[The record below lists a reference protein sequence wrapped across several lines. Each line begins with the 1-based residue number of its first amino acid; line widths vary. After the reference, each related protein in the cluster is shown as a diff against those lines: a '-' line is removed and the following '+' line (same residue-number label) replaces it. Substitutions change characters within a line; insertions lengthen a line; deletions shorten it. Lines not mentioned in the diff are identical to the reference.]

1 MLPAFEV
8 KTLQK
13 IQHSAVSLEMRTT
26 SPSNVIFNPW
36 VLLLLFC
43 GFVGPFA
50 LDFHLHYPDEIYYR
64 DAAVKMLQ
72 TEDYLTTYLG
82 SGELR
87 FKKPIL
93 TYWAVLA
100 GFKLF
105 GVHAFG
111 SRIFF
116 LLAGAATVGL
126 TYLLG
131 KTVFGDR
138 RIAGTAALIS
148 ASNPILIFAATR
160 SIPDVLL
167 VLTLT
172 GSALGFVGLL
182 RDGEQ
187 AKKMFL
193 WLLYLGLA
201 LAFEVKG
208 LPALALGGIGI
219 LYLRFNP
226 WQRISWKKLLY
237 FPALLVALGIAL
249 FWFFAM
255 WQLHGPDFL
264 ASFLEDQ
271 VGTRVTSRVWLV
283 LQNGTVASLLLLGMF
298 LPWVALAIPKLK
310 SALVTAWKEN
320 PQFFVFA
327 LLWGLA
333 IVGMGAL
340 TSKFYERYLLPV
352 APVLALWLAWI
363 LVRGGG
369 IDRAKGLKVAALL
382 LLSLVALVV
391 GVNAWILVTG
401 SSILIKSFVF
411 SDINW
416 VFLTGSSGGLEVVY
430 VGLGVLFLGYGLRTL
445 LRSAVLPPKLLA
457 LSILFLFFQVTGITR
472 LISLPHQGSQVAKAV
487 EDIGIDGAIG
497 FAGNL
502 HEGSKIRMSLGTSYD
517 LVDLSREGWK
527 EEAKNYNYLIM
538 EDRLLSE
545 WDTVGYRV
553 RVASTHLDSKAIPDF
568 IRASSSAEREELRE
582 EHGKRYFFLQ
592 KK

>member
-1 MLPAFEV
+1 MRTAQP
-8 KTLQK
+8 
-13 IQHSAVSLEMRTT
+13 SAVIS
-26 SPSNVIFNPW
+26 NPW

-43 GFVGPFA
+43 VLVGPFA

-72 TEDYLTTYLG
+72 TGDYLTTYLG

-138 RIAGTAALIS
+138 KIAGVAALIA

-172 GSALGFVGLL
+172 GSALGFAGLL

-187 AKKMFL
+187 AKKKFL

-208 LPALALGGIGI
+208 LPAVALGGIGI

-226 WQRISWKKLLY
+226 WQRVSWKKLLY
-237 FPALLVALGIAL
+237 LPALLVALGIAM
-249 FWFFAM
+249 FWFVAM
-255 WQLHGPDFL
+255 WQLHGPVFL
-264 ASFLEDQ
+264 AIFLEDQ
-271 VGTRVTSRVWLV
+271 VGTRVTSRLLLV
-283 LQNGTVASLLLLGMF
+283 LQNGTVASLLLVGMF
-298 LPWVALAIPKLK
+298 LPWVALAIPKAK
-310 SALVTAWKEN
+310 DTLVTAWKEN
-320 PQFFVFA
+320 PQFFAFA

-333 IVGMGAL
+333 ILGMGAL

-369 IDRAKGLKVAALL
+369 FERAKGLKVAAMI
-382 LLSLVALVV
+382 LLSLVTLVV
-391 GVNAWILVTG
+391 GVNVWMVITG
-401 SSILIKSFVF
+401 SGDGLSF
-411 SDINW
+411 
-416 VFLTGSSGGLEVVY
+416 VY
-430 VGLGVLFLGYGLRTL
+430 VGLGVLFLGYGVWAF
-445 LRSAVLPPKLLA
+445 LRSSVLPPKLLA
-457 LSILFLFFQVTGITR
+457 LSILFLFFQVTGVTR
-472 LISLPHQGSQVAKAV
+472 LISLPHQGVQAAAVVEEMGVA
-487 EDIGIDGAIG
+487 GPIG

-502 HEGSKIRMSLGTSYD
+502 HEGSKIRMSLGTAYD

-527 EEAKNYNYLIM
+527 EEAKNYTYLIL

-545 WDTVGYRV
+545 WDTVGYEV

-568 IRASSSAEREELRE
+568 LRASSTAAREELRVKQ
-582 EHGKRYFFLQ
+582 GKRYYFLQ

>member
-1 MLPAFEV
+1 
-8 KTLQK
+8 
-13 IQHSAVSLEMRTT
+13 MRTA
-26 SPSNVIFNPW
+26 SSSAEISNPW
-36 VLLLLFC
+36 VLLLLFF
-43 GFVGPFA
+43 GLLGPFA

-72 TEDYLTTYLG
+72 NGDYLTTYLG

-100 GFKLF
+100 GFKFF

-111 SRIFF
+111 SRVFF

-138 RIAGTAALIS
+138 KIAGAAALIA

-167 VLTLT
+167 VLTIT
-172 GSALGFVGLL
+172 GSALGFAGLL

-187 AKKMFL
+187 AKKKFL

-226 WQRISWKKLLY
+226 WQRISWRKLLY
-237 FPALLVALGIAL
+237 LPALLVALAIAVS
-249 FWFFAM
+249 WFVAM
-255 WQLHGPDFL
+255 WKLHGPAFL

-283 LQNGTVASLLLLGMF
+283 LQNGTVASLLLVGMF
-298 LPWVALAIPKLK
+298 LPWVALAIPKAK
-310 SALVTAWKEN
+310 DTLVKAWKEN
-320 PQFFVFA
+320 PQFFAFA

-333 IVGMGAL
+333 ILGMGAL

-369 IDRAKGLKVAALL
+369 LERANGLKVAALL
-382 LLSLVALVV
+382 LLSLVTLLV
-391 GVNAWILVTG
+391 GVNAWVLVTG
-401 SSILIKSFVF
+401 SGG
-411 SDINW
+411 W
-416 VFLTGSSGGLEVVY
+416 VSVGYVV
-430 VGLGVLFLGYGLRTL
+430 LGVLFLGYGVWTF

-472 LISLPHQGSQVAKAV
+472 LISLPHQGIQAAAIVKEIGAV
-487 EDIGIDGAIG
+487 GPIG

-502 HEGSKIRMSLGTSYD
+502 HDGSKIRMSLGTAYD

-527 EEAKNYNYLIM
+527 EEAKNYTYLIL

-545 WDTVGYRV
+545 WDTVGYEM
-553 RVASTHLDSKAIPDF
+553 RVAGSRLNSKAIPDF
-568 IRASSSAEREELRE
+568 IRASSLAEREELLVKQGRT
-582 EHGKRYFFLQ
+582 YFLLE
-592 KK
+592 KKESRKVSPPG

>member
-1 MLPAFEV
+1 MRAAP
-8 KTLQK
+8 T
-13 IQHSAVSLEMRTT
+13 SAVIS
-26 SPSNVIFNPW
+26 NPW
-36 VLLLLFC
+36 LLLLLFC
-43 GFVGPFA
+43 GLVGTFA
-50 LDFHLHYPDEIYYR
+50 LDFHMHYPDEIYYR
-64 DAAVKMLQ
+64 DAAVKMMQ
-72 TEDYLTTYLG
+72 TGDYLTTYLG

-111 SRIFF
+111 SRFFF

-131 KTVFGDR
+131 KIVFGDR
-138 RIAGTAALIS
+138 RIAGLAALIS

-172 GSALGFVGLL
+172 GSAVGFAGLL
-182 RDGEQ
+182 RDGNQ
-187 AKKMFL
+187 AKSKFL
-193 WLLYLGLA
+193 WMLYLGLA

-219 LYLRFNP
+219 LYLLFNP
-226 WQRISWKKLLY
+226 WQRVSWKKLLY
-237 FPALLVALGIAL
+237 LPALLVALCIAL
-249 FWFFAM
+249 FWFVAM
-255 WQLHGPDFL
+255 WQLHGPVFL

-271 VGTRVTSRVWLV
+271 VGTRVTSRVLLV
-283 LQNGTVASLLLLGMF
+283 LQNGTVASLLLVGMF
-298 LPWVALAIPKLK
+298 LPWVALAIPKVK
-310 SALVTAWKEN
+310 SVLATTWKEN
-320 PQFFVFA
+320 PQFFAFA

-369 IDRAKGLKVAALL
+369 LDRAKGLKVSAVF
-382 LLSLVALVV
+382 LLSLVGLVV

-401 SSILIKSFVF
+401 SSVRLKSFVF
-411 SDINW
+411 SEINW
-416 VFLTGSSGGLEVVY
+416 VFLTGSSRGLAVVY

-445 LRSAVLPPKLLA
+445 LRSTVLPPKLLA
-457 LSILFLFFQVTGITR
+457 LSILFLFFQISGITR
-472 LISLPHQGSQVAKAV
+472 LISLPHQGVQAKEAV
-487 EDIGIDGAIG
+487 EQLGVDAPIG
-497 FAGNL
+497 FAGGL
-502 HEGSKIRMSLGTSYD
+502 HEGSKIRMSLGPAYD
-517 LVDLSREGWK
+517 LIDLSRENWK
-527 EEAKNYNYLIM
+527 EEAKGYSYLIL

-545 WDTVGYRV
+545 WDTLGYDV
-553 RVASTHLDSKAIPDF
+553 HVASIHLDSKAIPDF
-568 IRASSSAEREELRE
+568 LRASSSVEREELRVKQ
-582 EHGKRYFFLQ
+582 GRTYFLLE

>member
-1 MLPAFEV
+1 MRTAPS
-8 KTLQK
+8 
-13 IQHSAVSLEMRTT
+13 SAV
-26 SPSNVIFNPW
+26 IANPW

-43 GFVGPFA
+43 GLVGPFA

-72 TEDYLTTYLG
+72 NGDYLTTYLG

-111 SRIFF
+111 SRFFF

-172 GSALGFVGLL
+172 GSALGFAGLL

-187 AKKMFL
+187 AKKKFL

-208 LPALALGGIGI
+208 LPAVALGGIGI
-219 LYLRFNP
+219 FYLRFNP

-237 FPALLVALGIAL
+237 LPALLVALGIAL
-249 FWFFAM
+249 FWFVAM
-255 WQLHGPDFL
+255 WQLHGPAFL

-271 VGTRVTSRVWLV
+271 VGTRVTSRLLLV
-283 LQNGTVASLLLLGMF
+283 LQNGTVASLLLVGMF
-298 LPWVALAIPKLK
+298 LPWVALAIPKAK
-310 SALVTAWKEN
+310 DTLVTAWKEN
-320 PQFFVFA
+320 SQFFAFA
-327 LLWGLA
+327 ILWGLA
-333 IVGMGAL
+333 ILGMGAV

-369 IDRAKGLKVAALL
+369 MDRTKGLKVAAAL

-391 GVNAWILVTG
+391 GVNAWLLGTG
-401 SSILIKSFVF
+401 SGDSWSFVY
-411 SDINW
+411 
-416 VFLTGSSGGLEVVY
+416 LA
-430 VGLGVLFLGYGLRTL
+430 LGVLFLGYGVWAFF
-445 LRSAVLPPKLLA
+445 RSAVLPPKVLA
-457 LSILFLFFQVTGITR
+457 LSVLFLFFQVTGFTR
-472 LISLPHQGSQVAKAV
+472 LISLPHQGSQVAKVV
-487 EDIGIDGAIG
+487 EEIGVDEPIG
-497 FAGNL
+497 FAGSL
-502 HEGSKIRMSLGTSYD
+502 HEGSKIRLSLRTSYD
-517 LVDLSREGWK
+517 LVYLSREGWK
-527 EEAKNYNYLIM
+527 EEAKNYSYLIL

-545 WDTVGYRV
+545 WDTLGCRV
-553 RVASTHLDSKAIPDF
+553 SVASTHLDSKAIPDF
-568 IRASSSAEREELRE
+568 IRASSSAAREDLWVKQGR
-582 EHGKRYFFLQ
+582 RYYFLQ

>member
-1 MLPAFEV
+1 
-8 KTLQK
+8 
-13 IQHSAVSLEMRTT
+13 MRAAPT
-26 SPSNVIFNPW
+26 SPVISNPW

-43 GFVGPFA
+43 GLVGPFA
-50 LDFHLHYPDEIYYR
+50 LDFHMHYPDEIYYR
-64 DAAVKMLQ
+64 DAAVKMMQ
-72 TEDYLTTYLG
+72 TGDYLTTYLG

-93 TYWAVLA
+93 TYWGVLA

-105 GVHAFG
+105 GVDAFG
-111 SRIFF
+111 SRFFF
-116 LLAGAATVGL
+116 LLAGAATIGL

-138 RIAGTAALIS
+138 RIAGLAALIS

-172 GSALGFVGLL
+172 GSALGFAGLL

-187 AKKMFL
+187 AKSKFL

-208 LPALALGGIGI
+208 LPAVALGGIGI
-219 LYLRFNP
+219 LYLRLNP

-237 FPALLVALGIAL
+237 LPALLLALGIAL
-249 FWFFAM
+249 FWFVAM
-255 WQLHGPDFL
+255 WQLHGPVFL

-271 VGTRVTSRVWLV
+271 VGTRVTSRVLLV
-283 LQNGTVASLLLLGMF
+283 LQNGTVASLLLVGMF
-298 LPWVALAIPKLK
+298 LPWVALTIPKVK
-310 SALVTAWKEN
+310 SALATTWKEN
-320 PQFFVFA
+320 PQFFAFA

-352 APVLALWLAWI
+352 MPVLALWLAWI

-369 IDRAKGLKVAALL
+369 LDRAKGLKVAAVF
-382 LLSLVALVV
+382 LLSLVALLV
-391 GVNAWILVTG
+391 GVNTWILVTG
-401 SSILIKSFVF
+401 SGEAWSF
-411 SDINW
+411 
-416 VFLTGSSGGLEVVY
+416 VY
-430 VGLGVLFLGYGLRTL
+430 VGLGILFLGYGIGAL
-445 LRSAVLPPKLLA
+445 LRSTVLPPKVLGI
-457 LSILFLFFQVTGITR
+457 SVLFLFFQVSGITR
-472 LISLPHQGSQVAKAV
+472 LISLPHQGIQAQAV
-487 EDIGIDGAIG
+487 VQEQGINAPIG

-502 HEGSKIRMSLGTSYD
+502 HVGSKIRMSLGPGYD
-517 LVDLSREGWK
+517 LIDLSRENWK
-527 EEAKNYNYLIM
+527 EEAKGFSYLIL

-545 WDTVGYRV
+545 WDTLGYNV
-553 RVASTHLDSKAIPDF
+553 QVASTDLDSKAIPDF
-568 IRASSSAEREELRE
+568 LLASSSAEREELRIKQ
-582 EHGKRYFFLQ
+582 GRSYFLLE

>member
-1 MLPAFEV
+1 MRAAQP
-8 KTLQK
+8 
-13 IQHSAVSLEMRTT
+13 SAV
-26 SPSNVIFNPW
+26 IANPW

-43 GFVGPFA
+43 GLVGPFA

-72 TEDYLTTYLG
+72 TGDYLTTYLG

-105 GVHAFG
+105 GIHAFG
-111 SRIFF
+111 SRVFF

-167 VLTLT
+167 VLTIT
-172 GSALGFVGLL
+172 GAALGFVGLL

-187 AKKMFL
+187 AMKKFL

-208 LPALALGGIGI
+208 LPALALGVIGI

-226 WQRISWKKLLY
+226 WQPVSWKKLLY
-237 FPALLVALGIAL
+237 FPALLVALGIAVS
-249 FWFFAM
+249 WFVAM
-255 WQLHGPDFL
+255 WQLHGPAFL
-264 ASFLEDQ
+264 TSFLEDQ
-271 VGTRVTSRVWLV
+271 VGTRVTSRFWLV
-283 LQNGTVASLLLLGMF
+283 IQNGTVASLLLVGMF
-298 LPWVALAIPKLK
+298 LPWVALAIPKAK
-310 SALVTAWKEN
+310 VTLVKAWKEN
-320 PQFFVFA
+320 PQFFTFA

-333 IVGMGAL
+333 ILGMGAF

-369 IDRAKGLKVAALL
+369 LERAKGMKVAAVFLL
-382 LLSLVALVV
+382 LLDTLVV
-391 GVNAWILVTG
+391 GVNAWLLVTG
-401 SSILIKSFVF
+401 SSGALA
-411 SDINW
+411 
-416 VFLTGSSGGLEVVY
+416 VVY
-430 VGLGVLFLGYGLRTL
+430 VVLGVFFLGYGLKAL
-445 LRSAVLPPKLLA
+445 LRSSVLSPKLLS
-457 LSILFLFFQVTGITR
+457 LSILFVFFQVTSITR
-472 LISLPHQGSQVAKAV
+472 LISLPHQGVQAAAVVEEMGVA
-487 EDIGIDGAIG
+487 GPIG

-502 HEGSKIRMSLGTSYD
+502 HDGSKIRMSLGTTYK
-517 LVDLSREGWK
+517 LIDLSREGWK
-527 EEAKNYNYLIM
+527 EEAKNYTYLIL
-538 EDRLLSE
+538 EDRLLAE
-545 WDTVGYRV
+545 WDTVGYEV
-553 RVASTHLDSKAIPDF
+553 RVASIHLDSKAIPDF
-568 IRASSSAEREELRE
+568 LRASSLAERDELRE
-582 EHGKRYFFLQ
+582 KRGIRNFLLQ

>member
-1 MLPAFEV
+1 MRAAQP
-8 KTLQK
+8 
-13 IQHSAVSLEMRTT
+13 SAV
-26 SPSNVIFNPW
+26 IANPW

-43 GFVGPFA
+43 GLVGPFA

-72 TEDYLTTYLG
+72 TGDYLTTYLG

-105 GVHAFG
+105 GIHAFG
-111 SRIFF
+111 SRVFF

-167 VLTLT
+167 VLTIT
-172 GSALGFVGLL
+172 GAALGFVGLL

-187 AKKMFL
+187 AMKKFL

-208 LPALALGGIGI
+208 LPALALGVIGI

-226 WQRISWKKLLY
+226 WQPVSWKKLLY
-237 FPALLVALGIAL
+237 FPALLVALGIAVS
-249 FWFFAM
+249 WFVAM
-255 WQLHGPDFL
+255 WQLHGPAFL

-271 VGTRVTSRVWLV
+271 VGTRVTSRFWLV
-283 LQNGTVASLLLLGMF
+283 IQNGTVASLLLVGMF
-298 LPWVALAIPKLK
+298 LPWVALAIPKAK
-310 SALVTAWKEN
+310 VTLVKAWKEN
-320 PQFFVFA
+320 PQFFTFA

-333 IVGMGAL
+333 ILGMGAF

-369 IDRAKGLKVAALL
+369 LERAKGMKVAAVFLL
-382 LLSLVALVV
+382 LLDTLVV
-391 GVNAWILVTG
+391 GVNAWLLVTG
-401 SSILIKSFVF
+401 SSGALA
-411 SDINW
+411 
-416 VFLTGSSGGLEVVY
+416 VVY
-430 VGLGVLFLGYGLRTL
+430 VVLGVFFLGYGLKTL
-445 LRSAVLPPKLLA
+445 LRSSVLSPKLLS
-457 LSILFLFFQVTGITR
+457 LSILFVFFQVTSITR
-472 LISLPHQGSQVAKAV
+472 LISLPHQGVQAAAVVEEMGVA
-487 EDIGIDGAIG
+487 GPIG

-502 HEGSKIRMSLGTSYD
+502 HDGSKIRMSLGTTYK
-517 LVDLSREGWK
+517 LIDLSREGWK
-527 EEAKNYNYLIM
+527 EEAKNYTYLIL
-538 EDRLLSE
+538 EDRLLAE
-545 WDTVGYRV
+545 WDTVGYEV
-553 RVASTHLDSKAIPDF
+553 RVASIHLDSKAIPDF
-568 IRASSSAEREELRE
+568 LRASSLAERDELRE
-582 EHGKRYFFLQ
+582 KRGIRNFLLQ

>member
-1 MLPAFEV
+1 MRAAP
-8 KTLQK
+8 T
-13 IQHSAVSLEMRTT
+13 SAVIS
-26 SPSNVIFNPW
+26 NPW
-36 VLLLLFC
+36 LLLLLFC
-43 GFVGPFA
+43 GLVGPFA
-50 LDFHLHYPDEIYYR
+50 LDFHMHYPDEIYYR
-64 DAAVKMLQ
+64 DAAVKMMQ
-72 TEDYLTTYLG
+72 TGDYLTTYLG

-111 SRIFF
+111 SRFFF

-131 KTVFGDR
+131 KIVFGDR
-138 RIAGTAALIS
+138 RIAGLAALIS

-172 GSALGFVGLL
+172 GSAVGFAGLL
-182 RDGEQ
+182 RDGNQ
-187 AKKMFL
+187 AKSKFL
-193 WLLYLGLA
+193 WMLYLGLA

-219 LYLRFNP
+219 LYLLFNP
-226 WQRISWKKLLY
+226 WQRVSWKKLLY
-237 FPALLVALGIAL
+237 LPALLVALCIAL
-249 FWFFAM
+249 FWFVAM
-255 WQLHGPDFL
+255 WQLHGPVFL
-264 ASFLEDQ
+264 AGFLEDQ
-271 VGTRVTSRVWLV
+271 VGTRVTSRVLLV
-283 LQNGTVASLLLLGMF
+283 LQNGTVASLLLVGMF
-298 LPWVALAIPKLK
+298 LPWVALAIPKVK
-310 SALVTAWKEN
+310 SALATTWKEN
-320 PQFFVFA
+320 PQFFAFA

-369 IDRAKGLKVAALL
+369 LDRAKGLKVAAVF
-382 LLSLVALVV
+382 LLSLVGLVV

-401 SSILIKSFVF
+401 SSVRLKSFVF
-411 SDINW
+411 SEINW
-416 VFLTGSSGGLEVVY
+416 VFLTGSSRGLAVVY

-457 LSILFLFFQVTGITR
+457 LSILFLFFQISGITR
-472 LISLPHQGSQVAKAV
+472 LISLPHQGVQAKEAV
-487 EDIGIDGAIG
+487 EQLGVDAPIG
-497 FAGNL
+497 FAGGL
-502 HEGSKIRMSLGTSYD
+502 HEGSKIRMSLGPAYD
-517 LVDLSREGWK
+517 LIDLSRENWK
-527 EEAKNYNYLIM
+527 EEAKGYSYLIL

-545 WDTVGYRV
+545 WDTLGYDV
-553 RVASTHLDSKAIPDF
+553 HVASIHLDSKAIPDF
-568 IRASSSAEREELRE
+568 LRASSSVEREELRVKQ
-582 EHGKRYFFLQ
+582 GRTYFLLE

>member
-1 MLPAFEV
+1 
-8 KTLQK
+8 
-13 IQHSAVSLEMRTT
+13 MRTAPT
-26 SPSNVIFNPW
+26 SPVISNPW

-43 GFVGPFA
+43 GLVGPFA
-50 LDFHLHYPDEIYYR
+50 LDFHMHYPDEIYYR

-72 TEDYLTTYLG
+72 TGDYLTTYLG

-105 GVHAFG
+105 GVQAFG

-131 KTVFGDR
+131 KVVFGDR

-148 ASNPILIFAATR
+148 ASNPILIFAASR

-172 GSALGFVGLL
+172 LSALGFAGLL

-187 AKKMFL
+187 AAKKHL

-208 LPALALGGIGI
+208 LPAVALGGIGV

-226 WQRISWKKLLY
+226 WQRISSKKLLY
-237 FPALLVALGIAL
+237 LPALLVALGIAL
-249 FWFFAM
+249 FWFVAM
-255 WQLHGPDFL
+255 WKLHGPVFL

-271 VGTRVTSRVWLV
+271 VGTRVTSRLLLV
-283 LQNGTVASLLLLGMF
+283 FQNGTVASLLLVGMF

-310 SALVTAWKEN
+310 NTLATAWKEN
-320 PQFFVFA
+320 PQFFAFA
-327 LLWGLA
+327 ILWGLA

-363 LVRGGG
+363 LVCGGG
-369 IDRAKGLKVAALL
+369 LDRSKGLKVAAAF
-382 LLSLVALVV
+382 LLSLVVLVV
-391 GVNAWILVTG
+391 GVNAWLLGTG
-401 SSILIKSFVF
+401 SGDSWSFVYLAF
-411 SDINW
+411 
-416 VFLTGSSGGLEVVY
+416 
-430 VGLGVLFLGYGLRTL
+430 GVLFLGYGVWEF
-445 LRSAVLPPKLLA
+445 LRSAILPPKLLA
-457 LSILFLFFQVTGITR
+457 LSILFLFFQISGITR
-472 LISLPHQGSQVAKAV
+472 LISLPHQGIQAQAV
-487 EDIGIDGAIG
+487 VQEQGINAPIG

-502 HEGSKIRMSLGTSYD
+502 HVGSKIRMSLGPGYD
-517 LVDLSREGWK
+517 LIDLSRENWK
-527 EEAKNYNYLIM
+527 EEAKGYSYLIL

-545 WDTVGYRV
+545 WDTLGYTV
-553 RVASTHLDSKAIPDF
+553 QVASTDLDSKAIPDF
-568 IRASSSAEREELRE
+568 LLASSSAERDKLRE
-582 EHGKRYFFLQ
+582 EQGRTYFLLE

>member
-1 MLPAFEV
+1 MRAAPS
-8 KTLQK
+8 
-13 IQHSAVSLEMRTT
+13 SAVIS
-26 SPSNVIFNPW
+26 NPW

-43 GFVGPFA
+43 GLVGPFA

-72 TEDYLTTYLG
+72 TGDYLTTYLG

-105 GVHAFG
+105 GVHAFS

-131 KTVFGDR
+131 KIVFGDR
-138 RIAGTAALIS
+138 KIAGTAALIA
-148 ASNPILIFAATR
+148 ASNPILIFASTR

-167 VLTLT
+167 VLTIT
-172 GSALGFVGLL
+172 GSALGFAGLL

-187 AKKMFL
+187 AKKKFL

-208 LPALALGGIGI
+208 LPAVALGGIGI

-226 WQRISWKKLLY
+226 WQRVSWKKLLY
-237 FPALLVALGIAL
+237 LPALLVALGIAV
-249 FWFFAM
+249 FWFVAM
-255 WQLHGPDFL
+255 WQLYGPAFL
-264 ASFLEDQ
+264 DSFLEDQ
-271 VGTRVTSRVWLV
+271 VGTRVTSRLLLV
-283 LQNGTVASLLLLGMF
+283 LQNGTVAALLLVGMF
-298 LPWVALAIPKLK
+298 LPWVALAIPKAK
-310 SALVTAWKEN
+310 DTLVKVWKEN
-320 PQFFVFA
+320 PQFFAFA

-333 IVGMGAL
+333 ILGLGAL

-363 LVRGGG
+363 VVRGGG
-369 IDRAKGLKVAALL
+369 LERAKGLKVAAVL
-382 LLSLVALVV
+382 LLSLVMVVV
-391 GVNAWILVTG
+391 GVNVWIVVTG
-401 SSILIKSFVF
+401 SGDVLSFA
-411 SDINW
+411 
-416 VFLTGSSGGLEVVY
+416 Y
-430 VGLGVLFLGYGLRTL
+430 VGLGILFLGYGIWTL

-457 LSILFLFFQVTGITR
+457 LSILFLFFQVTGVTR
-472 LISLPHQGSQVAKAV
+472 LISLPHQGVQAAAVVEEMGVA
-487 EDIGIDGAIG
+487 EPIG

-502 HEGSKIRMSLGTSYD
+502 HEGSKIRMSLGTAYD

-527 EEAKNYNYLIM
+527 EEAEGYTYLIL

-545 WDTVGYRV
+545 WDTVGYEV

-568 IRASSSAEREELRE
+568 LRASSTAAREELRLKQ
-582 EHGKRYFFLQ
+582 GKSYFLLQ

>member
-1 MLPAFEV
+1 MRTASS
-8 KTLQK
+8 
-13 IQHSAVSLEMRTT
+13 SAVISH
-26 SPSNVIFNPW
+26 PW

-43 GFVGPFA
+43 GLVGPFA

-72 TEDYLTTYLG
+72 NGDYLTTYLG

-105 GVHAFG
+105 GVHALG

-131 KTVFGDR
+131 KVLFRDR
-138 RIAGTAALIS
+138 KIAGLAALIA
-148 ASNPILIFAATR
+148 ASNPILIFASTR

-167 VLTLT
+167 VLTIT
-172 GSALGFVGLL
+172 GSALGFAGLL

-187 AKKMFL
+187 ANKKFL

-208 LPALALGGIGI
+208 LPAVALGGIGI

-237 FPALLVALGIAL
+237 FPALLAALGIAL
-249 FWFFAM
+249 FWFVAM
-255 WQLHGPDFL
+255 WQLHGPVFL

-271 VGTRVTSRVWLV
+271 VGTRVTSRVVLV
-283 LQNGTVASLLLLGMF
+283 LQNGTVASLLLVGMF
-298 LPWVALAIPKLK
+298 LPWAALAIPKLK
-310 SALVTAWKEN
+310 PTVATAWKEN
-320 PQFFVFA
+320 PQFFAFV

-369 IDRAKGLKVAALL
+369 LDRPKGLKVAAVF
-382 LLSLVALVV
+382 LLSLLVLVV
-391 GVNAWILVTG
+391 GVNAWLLATG
-401 SSILIKSFVF
+401 SGDSWSL
-411 SDINW
+411 
-416 VFLTGSSGGLEVVY
+416 VY
-430 VGLGVLFLGYGLRTL
+430 LALGILFLGYGVWAF

-472 LISLPHQGSQVAKAV
+472 LISLPHQGSQVAMVV
-487 EDIGIDGAIG
+487 EDVAVDGPIG

-502 HEGSKIRMSLGTSYD
+502 HEGSKIRVSLGPVYEV
-517 LVDLSREGWK
+517 VDLSREGWK
-527 EEAKNYNYLIM
+527 EEAKGYTYLIL
-538 EDRLLSE
+538 EDRLLAE
-545 WDTVGYRV
+545 WDTVGYVV
-553 RVASTHLDSKAIPDF
+553 RVAGTRLDSKAIPDF
-568 IRASSSAEREELRE
+568 IQASSVAEREILRE
-582 EHGKRYFFLQ
+582 EQGSAYFLLE

>member
-72 TEDYLTTYLG
+72 NGDYLTTYLG

-93 TYWAVLA
+93 PYWAVLA

-111 SRIFF
+111 SRFFF

-172 GSALGFVGLL
+172 GSALGFAGLL
-182 RDGEQ
+182 RDGEL
-187 AKKMFL
+187 AKKKFL

-208 LPALALGGIGI
+208 LPAVALGGIGI

-226 WQRISWKKLLY
+226 WQRISWKKLLHL
-237 FPALLVALGIAL
+237 PALLVAIGIAL
-249 FWFFAM
+249 FWFVAM
-255 WQLHGPDFL
+255 WQLHGPVFL
-264 ASFLEDQ
+264 TGFLEDQ
-271 VGTRVTSRVWLV
+271 VGTRVTSRVVLV
-283 LQNGTVASLLLLGMF
+283 LQNGIVASLLLVGMF

-310 SALVTAWKEN
+310 NALVTAWKEN
-320 PQFFVFA
+320 PQFFAFA
-327 LLWGLA
+327 ILWGLA
-333 IVGMGAL
+333 ILGMGAM

-352 APVLALWLAWI
+352 APVLELWLAWI

-369 IDRAKGLKVAALL
+369 LDRAKGLKVAALL

-411 SDINW
+411 SNINW

-472 LISLPHQGSQVAKAV
+472 LISLPHQGSQVAKA
-487 EDIGIDGAIG
+487 EIG
-497 FAGNL
+497 
-502 HEGSKIRMSLGTSYD
+502 
-517 LVDLSREGWK
+517 
-527 EEAKNYNYLIM
+527 
-538 EDRLLSE
+538 
-545 WDTVGYRV
+545 
-553 RVASTHLDSKAIPDF
+553 
-568 IRASSSAEREELRE
+568 RA
-582 EHGKRYFFLQ
+582 HV
-592 KK
+592 

>member
-1 MLPAFEV
+1 MRAAQP
-8 KTLQK
+8 
-13 IQHSAVSLEMRTT
+13 SAV
-26 SPSNVIFNPW
+26 IANPW

-43 GFVGPFA
+43 GLVGPFA

-72 TEDYLTTYLG
+72 TGDYLTTYLG

-93 TYWAVLA
+93 TYWVVLA

-105 GVHAFG
+105 GIHAFG
-111 SRIFF
+111 SRVFF

-167 VLTLT
+167 VLTIT
-172 GSALGFVGLL
+172 GAALGFVGLL

-187 AKKMFL
+187 AMKKFL

-208 LPALALGGIGI
+208 LPALALGVIGI

-226 WQRISWKKLLY
+226 WQPVSWKKLLY
-237 FPALLVALGIAL
+237 FPALLVGSGIAVS
-249 FWFFAM
+249 WFVAM
-255 WQLHGPDFL
+255 WQLHGPAFL

-271 VGTRVTSRVWLV
+271 VGTRVTSRLWLV
-283 LQNGTVASLLLLGMF
+283 IQNGTVASLLLVGMF
-298 LPWVALAIPKLK
+298 LPWVALAIPKAK
-310 SALVTAWKEN
+310 VTLVKAWKEN
-320 PQFFVFA
+320 PQFFTFA

-333 IVGMGAL
+333 ILGMGAF

-369 IDRAKGLKVAALL
+369 LERAKGMKVAAVFLL
-382 LLSLVALVV
+382 LLDTLVV
-391 GVNAWILVTG
+391 GVNTWILVTG
-401 SSILIKSFVF
+401 SSGALA
-411 SDINW
+411 
-416 VFLTGSSGGLEVVY
+416 VVY
-430 VGLGVLFLGYGLRTL
+430 VVLGVFFLGYGLKTL
-445 LRSAVLPPKLLA
+445 LRSSVLSPKLLS
-457 LSILFLFFQVTGITR
+457 LSILFLFFQVTSITR
-472 LISLPHQGSQVAKAV
+472 LISLPHQGVQAAAVVEEMGVA
-487 EDIGIDGAIG
+487 GPIG

-502 HEGSKIRMSLGTSYD
+502 HDGSKIRMSLGTTYK
-517 LVDLSREGWK
+517 LIDLSREGWK
-527 EEAKNYNYLIM
+527 EEAKNYTYLIL
-538 EDRLLSE
+538 EDRLLAE
-545 WDTVGYRV
+545 WDTVGYEV
-553 RVASTHLDSKAIPDF
+553 RVASIHLDSKAIPDF
-568 IRASSSAEREELRE
+568 LRASSLAERDELRE
-582 EHGKRYFFLQ
+582 KWGIRNFLLQ

>member
-1 MLPAFEV
+1 MRTAQP
-8 KTLQK
+8 
-13 IQHSAVSLEMRTT
+13 SAV
-26 SPSNVIFNPW
+26 IANPW

-43 GFVGPFA
+43 GLVGPFA

-72 TEDYLTTYLG
+72 NGDYLTTYLG

-93 TYWAVLA
+93 PYWAVLA

-111 SRIFF
+111 SRFFF

-172 GSALGFVGLL
+172 GSALGFAGLL
-182 RDGEQ
+182 RDGEK
-187 AKKMFL
+187 AKKKFL
-193 WLLYLGLA
+193 WLLYMGLA

-208 LPALALGGIGI
+208 LPAVALGGIGI

-237 FPALLVALGIAL
+237 LPALLVALGIAL
-249 FWFFAM
+249 FWFVAM
-255 WQLHGPDFL
+255 WQLHGPVFL
-264 ASFLEDQ
+264 AGFLEDQ
-271 VGTRVTSRVWLV
+271 VGTRVTSRVLLV
-283 LQNGTVASLLLLGMF
+283 LQNGTVASLLLVGMF
-298 LPWVALAIPKLK
+298 LPWIALAIPKLK
-310 SALVTAWKEN
+310 NTLVTAWKEN
-320 PQFFVFA
+320 PQFFAFA
-327 LLWGLA
+327 ILWGLA
-333 IVGMGAL
+333 ILGMGAL

-363 LVRGGG
+363 LVRGVGLE
-369 IDRAKGLKVAALL
+369 RAKGLKVAAVL
-382 LLSLVALVV
+382 LLSLVALVF
-391 GVNAWILVTG
+391 GVNAWLLFTG
-401 SSILIKSFVF
+401 SGDELSL
-411 SDINW
+411 
-416 VFLTGSSGGLEVVY
+416 VY
-430 VGLGVLFLGYGLRTL
+430 VGLGVLFLGYGVWSFF
-445 LRSAVLPPKLLA
+445 RSAVLPPKFLA

-472 LISLPHQGSQVAKAV
+472 LISLPHQGVQAA
-487 EDIGIDGAIG
+487 A
-497 FAGNL
+497 F
-502 HEGSKIRMSLGTSYD
+502 
-517 LVDLSREGWK
+517 
-527 EEAKNYNYLIM
+527 
-538 EDRLLSE
+538 
-545 WDTVGYRV
+545 
-553 RVASTHLDSKAIPDF
+553 
-568 IRASSSAEREELRE
+568 
-582 EHGKRYFFLQ
+582 
-592 KK
+592 

>member
-1 MLPAFEV
+1 MRAAP
-8 KTLQK
+8 T
-13 IQHSAVSLEMRTT
+13 SAVIS
-26 SPSNVIFNPW
+26 NPW

-43 GFVGPFA
+43 GLVGPFA

-64 DAAVKMLQ
+64 DASVKMLQ
-72 TEDYLTTYLG
+72 TGDYLTTYLG

-111 SRIFF
+111 SRFFF

-172 GSALGFVGLL
+172 GSAIGFAGLL
-182 RDGEQ
+182 REGEQ
-187 AKKMFL
+187 AKNKFL

-208 LPALALGGIGI
+208 LPAVALGGIGI
-219 LYLRFNP
+219 LYLLFNP
-226 WQRISWKKLLY
+226 WQRVSWKKLLY
-237 FPALLVALGIAL
+237 LPALLVALGIAL
-249 FWFFAM
+249 FWFVAM
-255 WQLHGPDFL
+255 WQLHGPVFL
-264 ASFLEDQ
+264 DSFLEDQ
-271 VGTRVTSRVWLV
+271 VGTRVTSRVLLV
-283 LQNGTVASLLLLGMF
+283 LQNGTVASLLLIGMF

-310 SALVTAWKEN
+310 NALVTAWKEN
-320 PQFFVFA
+320 PQFFAFA
-327 LLWGLA
+327 ILWGLA
-333 IVGMGAL
+333 ILGMGAL

-369 IDRAKGLKVAALL
+369 LDRAKGLKVAAVL

-391 GVNAWILVTG
+391 GVNAWLLFTG
-401 SSILIKSFVF
+401 SGDGWSFF
-411 SDINW
+411 Y
-416 VFLTGSSGGLEVVY
+416 LA
-430 VGLGVLFLGYGLRTL
+430 LGALFLGYGLWAF

-457 LSILFLFFQVTGITR
+457 LSLLFLFFQVTGITR
-472 LISLPHQGSQVAKAV
+472 LISLPHQGVQAAAV
-487 EDIGIDGAIG
+487 VEEMGVGGPIG

-502 HEGSKIRMSLGTSYD
+502 HEGSKIRMSLGTAYD

-527 EEAKNYNYLIM
+527 EEAKNYSYLIL

-553 RVASTHLDSKAIPDF
+553 QVASTHLDSKAIPDF
-568 IRASSSAEREELRE
+568 IRASSSAAREELWVKQGRS
-582 EHGKRYFFLQ
+582 YYFLQ

>member
-1 MLPAFEV
+1 MRTAPS
-8 KTLQK
+8 
-13 IQHSAVSLEMRTT
+13 SAVIS
-26 SPSNVIFNPW
+26 NPW
-36 VLLLLFC
+36 VLALLFC
-43 GFVGPFA
+43 VLVGPFA

-72 TEDYLTTYLG
+72 NGDYLTTYLG

-111 SRIFF
+111 SRFFF

-138 RIAGTAALIS
+138 RIAGTAALIA

-167 VLTLT
+167 VLTMT
-172 GSALGFVGLL
+172 GSALGFAGLL

-187 AKKMFL
+187 AKKKFL

-208 LPALALGGIGI
+208 LPAVALGGIGI

-226 WQRISWKKLLY
+226 WQRVSWKKLLY
-237 FPALLVALGIAL
+237 LPALLVALVIAI
-249 FWFFAM
+249 FWFVAM
-255 WQLHGPDFL
+255 WQQHGPAFL
-264 ASFLEDQ
+264 DNFLEDQ
-271 VGTRVTSRVWLV
+271 VGTRVTSRLLLV
-283 LQNGTVASLLLLGMF
+283 LKNGTVASLLLVGMF
-298 LPWVALAIPKLK
+298 LPWVALAIPKVK
-310 SALVTAWKEN
+310 STLATAWKEN
-320 PQFFVFA
+320 PQFFA
-327 LLWGLA
+327 LAILWGLA
-333 IVGMGAL
+333 ILGMGAL

-363 LVRGGG
+363 LVCGGG
-369 IDRAKGLKVAALL
+369 LDRAKGLKVAAVL
-382 LLSLVALVV
+382 LLSLVTLLI

-401 SSILIKSFVF
+401 SGDGWSFVY
-411 SDINW
+411 
-416 VFLTGSSGGLEVVY
+416 LA
-430 VGLGVLFLGYGLRTL
+430 LGVLFLGYGVWAFLRF
-445 LRSAVLPPKLLA
+445 AVLPPKLLA
-457 LSILFLFFQVTGITR
+457 LSILFLFFQLTGITR
-472 LISLPHQGSQVAKAV
+472 LISLPHQGSQAAAVVEVIGVA
-487 EDIGIDGAIG
+487 GPIG

-502 HEGSKIRMSLGTSYD
+502 HEGSKIRMSLGTAYD

-527 EEAKNYNYLIM
+527 EEAKNYSYLIL

-545 WDTVGYRV
+545 WDTVGYEV

-568 IRASSSAEREELRE
+568 LRASSTAAREELRVKQ
-582 EHGKRYFFLQ
+582 GKSYYFLQ
-592 KK
+592 NK

>member
-1 MLPAFEV
+1 MRAAP
-8 KTLQK
+8 T
-13 IQHSAVSLEMRTT
+13 SAVIS
-26 SPSNVIFNPW
+26 NPW

-43 GFVGPFA
+43 GLVGPFA

-64 DAAVKMLQ
+64 DASVKMLQ
-72 TEDYLTTYLG
+72 AGDYLTTYLG

-111 SRIFF
+111 SRFFF

-172 GSALGFVGLL
+172 GSAIGFAGLL

-187 AKKMFL
+187 AKSKFL

-208 LPALALGGIGI
+208 LPAVALGGIGI
-219 LYLRFNP
+219 LYLLFNP
-226 WQRISWKKLLY
+226 WQRVSWKKLLY
-237 FPALLVALGIAL
+237 LPALLVALGIAL
-249 FWFFAM
+249 FWFVAM
-255 WQLHGPDFL
+255 WQLHGPVFL

-271 VGTRVTSRVWLV
+271 VGTRVTSRVLLV
-283 LQNGTVASLLLLGMF
+283 LQNGTVASLLLVGMF

-310 SALVTAWKEN
+310 STLATAWKEN

-369 IDRAKGLKVAALL
+369 LDRAKGLKVAAVF

-391 GVNAWILVTG
+391 GVNAWLLGTG
-401 SSILIKSFVF
+401 SGDSWSFVYLAF
-411 SDINW
+411 
-416 VFLTGSSGGLEVVY
+416 
-430 VGLGVLFLGYGLRTL
+430 GVLFLGYGVWAF
-445 LRSAVLPPKLLA
+445 LRSAVLPPKVLA
-457 LSILFLFFQVTGITR
+457 LSILFLYFQVSGITR
-472 LISLPHQGSQVAKAV
+472 LISLPHQGIQAQAV
-487 EDIGIDGAIG
+487 VQEQGINAPIG

-502 HEGSKIRMSLGTSYD
+502 HVGSKIRMSLGPGYD
-517 LVDLSREGWK
+517 LIDLSRENWK
-527 EEAKNYNYLIM
+527 EEAKGFSYLIL
-538 EDRLLSE
+538 EDRFLSE
-545 WDTVGYRV
+545 WDTLGYNV
-553 RVASTHLDSKAIPDF
+553 QVASTDLDSKAIPDF
-568 IRASSSAEREELRE
+568 LFAGSSAEREKLRVMQ
-582 EHGKRYFFLQ
+582 RRTYFLLE

>member
-1 MLPAFEV
+1 MRAAPS
-8 KTLQK
+8 
-13 IQHSAVSLEMRTT
+13 SAVIS
-26 SPSNVIFNPW
+26 NPW

-43 GFVGPFA
+43 GLVGPFA

-72 TEDYLTTYLG
+72 TGDYLTTYLG

-111 SRIFF
+111 SRVFF

-131 KTVFGDR
+131 KVLFRDR
-138 RIAGTAALIS
+138 KIAGLAALIA

-167 VLTLT
+167 VLTIT
-172 GSALGFVGLL
+172 GSALGFAGLL

-187 AKKMFL
+187 AEKKYL

-226 WQRISWKKLLY
+226 WQRVSWKKLLY
-237 FPALLVALGIAL
+237 LPALVVALAIAV
-249 FWFFAM
+249 FWFVAM
-255 WQLHGPDFL
+255 WQLHGPAFL

-271 VGTRVTSRVWLV
+271 VGTRVTSRVLLV
-283 LQNGTVASLLLLGMF
+283 LQNGTVASLLLVGMF
-298 LPWVALAIPKLK
+298 LPWVALAIPKVK
-310 SALVTAWKEN
+310 DTLVKAWKEN
-320 PQFFVFA
+320 PQFFAFA

-333 IVGMGAL
+333 ILGMGAL

-363 LVRGGG
+363 LVCGGG
-369 IDRAKGLKVAALL
+369 LERAKGLKVVAVL
-382 LLSLVALVV
+382 LLSLVALLV

-401 SSILIKSFVF
+401 SIE
-411 SDINW
+411 W
-416 VFLTGSSGGLEVVY
+416 VSVVY
-430 VGLGVLFLGYGLRTL
+430 VVLGGLFLGYGGWTF

-457 LSILFLFFQVTGITR
+457 LSILFLFFQVTGVTR
-472 LISLPHQGSQVAKAV
+472 LISLPHQGVQVAAV
-487 EDIGIDGAIG
+487 AEEMEVVGPIG

-502 HEGSKIRMSLGTSYD
+502 HAGSKIRMSLGTAYD

-527 EEAKNYNYLIM
+527 EEAKNYTYLIL

-545 WDTVGYRV
+545 WDTVGYKV
-553 RVASTHLDSKAIPDF
+553 RVASTHLDSKAIPELLLA
-568 IRASSSAEREELRE
+568 RSSAAREKLRE
-582 EHGKRYFFLQ
+582 EQGRRYYLLE

>member
-1 MLPAFEV
+1 MRAAP
-8 KTLQK
+8 T
-13 IQHSAVSLEMRTT
+13 SAVIS
-26 SPSNVIFNPW
+26 NPW

-43 GFVGPFA
+43 GLVGPFA

-64 DAAVKMLQ
+64 DAAVKMMQ
-72 TEDYLTTYLG
+72 TGDYLTTYLG

-111 SRIFF
+111 SRFFF

-148 ASNPILIFAATR
+148 ASNPILIFAASR

-172 GSALGFVGLL
+172 GSALGFAGLL

-187 AKKMFL
+187 TKKKFL

-208 LPALALGGIGI
+208 LPAVALGGIGV

-237 FPALLVALGIAL
+237 LPALLVALGIAL
-249 FWFFAM
+249 FWFAAM
-255 WQLHGPDFL
+255 WQLHGSVFL

-271 VGTRVTSRVWLV
+271 VGTRVTSRVLLV
-283 LQNGTVASLLLLGMF
+283 LQNAAVASLLLVGMF
-298 LPWVALAIPKLK
+298 FPWIALAIPKLK
-310 SALVTAWKEN
+310 NTMATAWKEN
-320 PQFFVFA
+320 PQFFAFA

-333 IVGMGAL
+333 ILGMGAL

-363 LVRGGG
+363 LVRGGAL
-369 IDRAKGLKVAALL
+369 DRAKGLKIAAVF
-382 LLSLVALVV
+382 LLSLVALLV

-401 SSILIKSFVF
+401 SSVRLMSFVF
-411 SDINW
+411 SEINW
-416 VFLTGSSGGLEVVY
+416 VFLTGSSRGLAVIY
-430 VGLGVLFLGYGLRTL
+430 VGLGVLFLSYGLRTL

-457 LSILFLFFQVTGITR
+457 LSILFLFFQISGITR
-472 LISLPHQGSQVAKAV
+472 LISLPHQGIQAQAV
-487 EDIGIDGAIG
+487 VQEQGINAPIG
-497 FAGNL
+497 FAGGL
-502 HEGSKIRMSLGTSYD
+502 HVGSKIRMSLGSGYD
-517 LVDLSREGWK
+517 LIDLSRENWK
-527 EEAKNYNYLIM
+527 EEAKGFSYLIM

-545 WDTVGYRV
+545 WDTLGYTV
-553 RVASTHLDSKAIPDF
+553 QVASTDLDSKAIPDF
-568 IRASSSAEREELRE
+568 LLASSSAERDKLRE
-582 EHGKRYFFLQ
+582 EQGRTYFLLV

>member
-1 MLPAFEV
+1 MRAAQP
-8 KTLQK
+8 
-13 IQHSAVSLEMRTT
+13 SAV
-26 SPSNVIFNPW
+26 IANPW

-43 GFVGPFA
+43 GLVGPFA

-72 TEDYLTTYLG
+72 TGDYLTTYLG

-105 GVHAFG
+105 GIHAFG
-111 SRIFF
+111 SRVFF

-167 VLTLT
+167 VLTIT
-172 GSALGFVGLL
+172 GAALGFVGLL

-187 AKKMFL
+187 AMKKFL

-208 LPALALGGIGI
+208 LPALALGVIGI

-226 WQRISWKKLLY
+226 WQPVSWKKLLY
-237 FPALLVALGIAL
+237 FPALLVGSGIAVS
-249 FWFFAM
+249 WFVAM
-255 WQLHGPDFL
+255 WQLHGPAFL

-271 VGTRVTSRVWLV
+271 VGTRVTSRLWLV
-283 LQNGTVASLLLLGMF
+283 IQNGTVASLLLVGMF
-298 LPWVALAIPKLK
+298 LPWVALAIPKAK
-310 SALVTAWKEN
+310 VTLVKAWKEN
-320 PQFFVFA
+320 PQFFTFA

-333 IVGMGAL
+333 ILGMGAF

-369 IDRAKGLKVAALL
+369 LERAKGMKVAAMFLL
-382 LLSLVALVV
+382 LLDTLVV
-391 GVNAWILVTG
+391 GVNTWILVTG
-401 SSILIKSFVF
+401 SSGALA
-411 SDINW
+411 
-416 VFLTGSSGGLEVVY
+416 VVY
-430 VGLGVLFLGYGLRTL
+430 VVLGVFFLGYGLKTL
-445 LRSAVLPPKLLA
+445 LRSSVLSPKLLS
-457 LSILFLFFQVTGITR
+457 LSILFLFFQVTSITR
-472 LISLPHQGSQVAKAV
+472 LISLPHQGVQAAAVVEEMGVA
-487 EDIGIDGAIG
+487 GPIG

-502 HEGSKIRMSLGTSYD
+502 HDGSKIRMSLGTTYK
-517 LVDLSREGWK
+517 LIDLSREGWK
-527 EEAKNYNYLIM
+527 EEAKNYTYLIL
-538 EDRLLSE
+538 EDRLLAE
-545 WDTVGYRV
+545 WDTVGYEV
-553 RVASTHLDSKAIPDF
+553 RVASIHLDSKAIPDF
-568 IRASSSAEREELRE
+568 LRASSLAERDELRE
-582 EHGKRYFFLQ
+582 KWGIRNFLLQ

>member
-1 MLPAFEV
+1 MRAAQP
-8 KTLQK
+8 
-13 IQHSAVSLEMRTT
+13 SAV
-26 SPSNVIFNPW
+26 IANPW

-43 GFVGPFA
+43 GLVGPFA

-72 TEDYLTTYLG
+72 TGDYLTTYLG

-93 TYWAVLA
+93 TYWVVLA

-105 GVHAFG
+105 GIHAFG
-111 SRIFF
+111 SRVFF

-167 VLTLT
+167 VLTIT
-172 GSALGFVGLL
+172 GAALGFVGLL

-187 AKKMFL
+187 AMKKFL

-208 LPALALGGIGI
+208 LPALALGVIGI

-226 WQRISWKKLLY
+226 WQPVSWKKLLY
-237 FPALLVALGIAL
+237 FPALLVGSGIAVS
-249 FWFFAM
+249 WFVAM
-255 WQLHGPDFL
+255 WQLHGPAFL

-271 VGTRVTSRVWLV
+271 VGTRVTSRLWLV
-283 LQNGTVASLLLLGMF
+283 IQNGTVASLLLVGMF
-298 LPWVALAIPKLK
+298 LPWVALAIPKAK
-310 SALVTAWKEN
+310 VTLVKAWKEN
-320 PQFFVFA
+320 PQFFTFA

-333 IVGMGAL
+333 ILGMGAF

-369 IDRAKGLKVAALL
+369 LDRAKGMKVAAMFLL
-382 LLSLVALVV
+382 LLDTLVV
-391 GVNAWILVTG
+391 GVNTWILVTG
-401 SSILIKSFVF
+401 SSGALA
-411 SDINW
+411 
-416 VFLTGSSGGLEVVY
+416 VVY
-430 VGLGVLFLGYGLRTL
+430 VVLGVFFLGYGLKTL
-445 LRSAVLPPKLLA
+445 LRSSVLSPKLLS
-457 LSILFLFFQVTGITR
+457 LSILFLFFQVTSITR
-472 LISLPHQGSQVAKAV
+472 LISLPHQGVQAAAVVEEMGVA
-487 EDIGIDGAIG
+487 GPIG

-502 HEGSKIRMSLGTSYD
+502 HDGSKIRMSLGTTYK
-517 LVDLSREGWK
+517 LIDLSREGWK
-527 EEAKNYNYLIM
+527 EEAKNYTYLIL
-538 EDRLLSE
+538 EDRLLAE
-545 WDTVGYRV
+545 WDTVGYEV
-553 RVASTHLDSKAIPDF
+553 RVASIHLDSKAIPDF
-568 IRASSSAEREELRE
+568 LRASSLAERDELRE
-582 EHGKRYFFLQ
+582 KWGIRNFLLQ

>member
-1 MLPAFEV
+1 MRTASS
-8 KTLQK
+8 
-13 IQHSAVSLEMRTT
+13 SAVIS
-26 SPSNVIFNPW
+26 NPW

-43 GFVGPFA
+43 GLVGPFA

-72 TEDYLTTYLG
+72 NGDYLTTYLG

-131 KTVFGDR
+131 KVLFRDR
-138 RIAGTAALIS
+138 KIAGLAALIA
-148 ASNPILIFAATR
+148 ASNPILIFASTR

-172 GSALGFVGLL
+172 GSALGFAGLL
-182 RDGEQ
+182 CDGEQ
-187 AKKMFL
+187 ANKKFL

-208 LPALALGGIGI
+208 LPAVALVGIGI

-226 WQRISWKKLLY
+226 WQQISWKKLLY
-237 FPALLVALGIAL
+237 FPALLVALGMAL
-249 FWFFAM
+249 FWFVAM
-255 WQLHGPDFL
+255 WQLHGPVFL

-271 VGTRVTSRVWLV
+271 VGTRVTSRVVLV
-283 LQNGTVASLLLLGMF
+283 LQNGIVASLLLVGMF
-298 LPWVALAIPKLK
+298 LPWAALAIPKLK
-310 SALVTAWKEN
+310 PTVATTWKEN
-320 PQFFVFA
+320 PQFFAFV

-352 APVLALWLAWI
+352 APVLAIWLAWI

-369 IDRAKGLKVAALL
+369 LDRARGLKIAAVF
-382 LLSLVALVV
+382 LLSLVALLV
-391 GVNAWILVTG
+391 GVNAWILITG
-401 SSILIKSFVF
+401 SSILIRSFVF

-430 VGLGVLFLGYGLRTL
+430 VGLGVLFLAYGLRTL
-445 LRSAVLPPKLLA
+445 LRSSVLPPKLLA
-457 LSILFLFFQVTGITR
+457 FSILFLFFQVTGITR
-472 LISLPHQGSQVAKAV
+472 LISLPHQGSQVAKVV
-487 EDIGIDGAIG
+487 EDVGVDGPIG

-502 HEGSKIRMSLGTSYD
+502 HEGSKIRMSLGPAYD
-517 LVDLSREGWK
+517 VIDLSREGWE
-527 EEAKNYNYLIM
+527 EEAKGYSYLIL
-538 EDRLLSE
+538 EDRLLAE
-545 WDTVGYRV
+545 WDTVGYVV
-553 RVASTHLDSKAIPDF
+553 RVAGTRLDSKAIPDF
-568 IRASSSAEREELRE
+568 IQARSVAEREKLRE
-582 EHGKRYFFLQ
+582 EQGKGYYFLQ

>member
-1 MLPAFEV
+1 L
-8 KTLQK
+8 
-13 IQHSAVSLEMRTT
+13 
-26 SPSNVIFNPW
+26 
-36 VLLLLFC
+36 
-43 GFVGPFA
+43 
-50 LDFHLHYPDEIYYR
+50 
-64 DAAVKMLQ
+64 
-72 TEDYLTTYLG
+72 
-82 SGELR
+82 
-87 FKKPIL
+87 
-93 TYWAVLA
+93 
-100 GFKLF
+100 
-105 GVHAFG
+105 
-111 SRIFF
+111 
-116 LLAGAATVGL
+116 
-126 TYLLG
+126 
-131 KTVFGDR
+131 
-138 RIAGTAALIS
+138 
-148 ASNPILIFAATR
+148 
-160 SIPDVLL
+160 
-167 VLTLT
+167 
-172 GSALGFVGLL
+172 
-182 RDGEQ
+182 
-187 AKKMFL
+187 
-193 WLLYLGLA
+193 
-201 LAFEVKG
+201 
-208 LPALALGGIGI
+208 
-219 LYLRFNP
+219 
-226 WQRISWKKLLY
+226 
-237 FPALLVALGIAL
+237 
-249 FWFFAM
+249 
-255 WQLHGPDFL
+255 
-264 ASFLEDQ
+264 
-271 VGTRVTSRVWLV
+271 LV
-283 LQNGTVASLLLLGMF
+283 LQNGTVASLLLVGMF

-310 SALVTAWKEN
+310 NALVTAWKEN
-320 PQFFVFA
+320 PQFFAFA
-327 LLWGLA
+327 ILWGLA
-333 IVGMGAL
+333 ILGMGAL

-369 IDRAKGLKVAALL
+369 LDRAKGLKVAALL

-430 VGLGVLFLGYGLRTL
+430 VGLGVLFLVYGLRTL

-487 EDIGIDGAIG
+487 EDIGIDGLIG

>member
-1 MLPAFEV
+1 MLRIFEE

-13 IQHSAVSLEMRTT
+13 IQYSAVSLEMRTT
-26 SPSNVIFNPW
+26 SSSDVIFNPW

-43 GFVGPFA
+43 GLVGPFA

-82 SGELR
+82 SGKLR

-172 GSALGFVGLL
+172 GSALGFTGLL

-219 LYLRFNP
+219 FYLRFNP

-249 FWFFAM
+249 FWFIAM

-363 LVRGGG
+363 LVRGGAL
-369 IDRAKGLKVAALL
+369 DRAKGLKIAAIS

-401 SSILIKSFVF
+401 SSVRLKSIVF

-416 VFLTGSSGGLEVVY
+416 VFLTGSSEGLAFVY
-430 VGLGVLFLGYGLRTL
+430 VGLGVLFLAYGLRAL

-487 EDIGIDGAIG
+487 EEIGAEGPIG

-502 HEGSKIRMSLGTSYD
+502 HEGSKIRMSLGPAYN
-517 LVDLSREGWK
+517 LVDLSRDEWK
-527 EEAKNYNYLIM
+527 EEAKDYRYLIL

-545 WDTVGYRV
+545 SDTLDYKVL
-553 RVASTHLDSKAIPDF
+553 VASTHLDSKAIPDF
-568 IRASSSAEREELRE
+568 LRASSVAEREKLR
-582 EHGKRYFFLQ
+582 KAQSKIYFLLE

>member
-1 MLPAFEV
+1 MRAAQP
-8 KTLQK
+8 
-13 IQHSAVSLEMRTT
+13 SAV
-26 SPSNVIFNPW
+26 IANPW

-43 GFVGPFA
+43 GLVGPFA

-72 TEDYLTTYLG
+72 TGDYLTTYLG

-105 GVHAFG
+105 GIHAFG
-111 SRIFF
+111 SRVFF

-167 VLTLT
+167 VLTIT
-172 GSALGFVGLL
+172 GAALGFVGLL

-187 AKKMFL
+187 AMKKFL

-208 LPALALGGIGI
+208 LPALALGVIGI

-226 WQRISWKKLLY
+226 WQPVSWKKLLY
-237 FPALLVALGIAL
+237 FPALLVALGIAVS
-249 FWFFAM
+249 WFVAM
-255 WQLHGPDFL
+255 WQLHGPAFL

-271 VGTRVTSRVWLV
+271 VGTRVTSRFWLV
-283 LQNGTVASLLLLGMF
+283 IQNGTVASLLLVGMF
-298 LPWVALAIPKLK
+298 LPWVALAIPKAK
-310 SALVTAWKEN
+310 VTLVKAWKEN
-320 PQFFVFA
+320 PQFFTFA

-333 IVGMGAL
+333 ILGMGAF

-369 IDRAKGLKVAALL
+369 LERAKGMKVAAVFLL
-382 LLSLVALVV
+382 LLDTLVV
-391 GVNAWILVTG
+391 GVNAWLLVTG
-401 SSILIKSFVF
+401 SSGALA
-411 SDINW
+411 
-416 VFLTGSSGGLEVVY
+416 VVY
-430 VGLGVLFLGYGLRTL
+430 VVLGVFFLGYGLKAL
-445 LRSAVLPPKLLA
+445 LRSSVLSPKLLS
-457 LSILFLFFQVTGITR
+457 LSILFVFFQVTSITR
-472 LISLPHQGSQVAKAV
+472 LISLPHQGVQAAAVVEEMGVA
-487 EDIGIDGAIG
+487 GPIG

-502 HEGSKIRMSLGTSYD
+502 HDGSKIRMSLGTTYK
-517 LVDLSREGWK
+517 LIDLSREGWK
-527 EEAKNYNYLIM
+527 EEAKNYTYLIL
-538 EDRLLSE
+538 EDRLLAE
-545 WDTVGYRV
+545 WDTVGYEV
-553 RVASTHLDSKAIPDF
+553 RVASIHLDSKAIPDF
-568 IRASSSAEREELRE
+568 LRASSLAERDELRE
-582 EHGKRYFFLQ
+582 KWGIRNFLLQ